1 MLFICGVIARGSE
14 LPFLNSHFLLVIKT
28 SFRIWKALM
37 LSGVHFP
44 GA

>member
-1 MLFICGVIARGSE
+1 MLFTCAVIARGSE
-14 LPFLNSHFLLVIKT
+14 FPFLNSYLLLVIKT

-37 LSGVHFP
+37 RCGVHFP